1 MFLVSL
7 FVAAATSR
15 LAYST
20 LEGRPIS
27 VWASLA
33 FVCRRLPYLLAAA
46 LLEFCALMLGFFA
59 CIVPMF
65 FLAWKFALASTAV
78 VLENVSPVQ
87 ALRRSWRLTRG
98 LFPLAFAVL
107 VLGQLLFF
115 PFHISTALEDPV
127 KRREILDQL
136 GIAHSGVQSIWVP
149 ALVFTLLG
157 AVGMAYQ
164 AVLVTLFYVEA
175 RIRREG
181 FDLHVSLERLALRA
195 EEERKAELAP
205 GISAGGDTRTP
216 SWEGLA

>member
-1 MFLVSL
+1 MLDVALEVFRKRFVALVGTAFVLMAAAQVLQLWLQQRSEELLDRGDEETAILIAALQLPLVFLVSL

-78 VLENVSPVQ
+78 VL
-87 ALRRSWRLTRG
+87 
-98 LFPLAFAVL
+98 
-107 VLGQLLFF
+107 
-115 PFHISTALEDPV
+115 
-127 KRREILDQL
+127 
-136 GIAHSGVQSIWVP
+136 
-149 ALVFTLLG
+149 
-157 AVGMAYQ
+157 
-164 AVLVTLFYVEA
+164 
-175 RIRREG
+175 
-181 FDLHVSLERLALRA
+181 
-195 EEERKAELAP
+195 
-205 GISAGGDTRTP
+205 
-216 SWEGLA
+216 